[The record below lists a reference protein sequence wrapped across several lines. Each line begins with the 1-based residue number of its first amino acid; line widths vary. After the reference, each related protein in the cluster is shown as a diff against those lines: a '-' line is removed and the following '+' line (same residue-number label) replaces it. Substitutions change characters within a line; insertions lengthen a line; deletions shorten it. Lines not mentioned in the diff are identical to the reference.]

1 MSKPAPAAPPGN
13 RSRFNRFLDAIE
25 TAGNKLP
32 DPVFIFI
39 ILCVVILIASWLA
52 ALTGVSAVNP
62 ATAIGRCS
70 RRDDWRWCGGKIRLV

>member
-39 ILCVVILIASWLA
+39 IRLLSK
-52 ALTGVSAVNP
+52 P
-62 ATAIGRCS
+62 
-70 RRDDWRWCGGKIRLV
+70 GKSDNYS

>member
-39 ILCVVILIASWLA
+39 ILLCGHLDRFMAGS
-52 ALTGVSAVNP
+52 TYRGE
-62 ATAIGRCS
+62 CCQS
-70 RRDDWRWCGGKIRLV
+70 RYR